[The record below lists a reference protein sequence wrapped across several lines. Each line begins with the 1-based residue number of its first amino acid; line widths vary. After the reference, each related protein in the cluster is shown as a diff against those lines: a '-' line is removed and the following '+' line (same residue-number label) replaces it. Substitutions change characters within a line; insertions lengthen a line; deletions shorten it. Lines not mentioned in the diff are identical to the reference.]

1 MKQKSSKML
10 KLYLAID
17 CEWSEWVSGRCSETC
32 GDGIQTNTRTKTVKE
47 EHGGVCPGEAT
58 ETNPCNQKDCPG

>member
-32 GDGIQTNTRTKTVKE
+32 GDGIQTNTRKKTV
-47 EHGGVCPGEAT
+47 T
-58 ETNPCNQKDCPG
+58 RETWGSVSWRGY